1 MDGKLYY
8 NEPLSF
14 STGNTVPTV
23 CVDLRTGQLI
33 WSRSDVSVPSFG
45 IMPNVPPND
54 PNQHGVFPPM
64 LVAQTGGF
72 NFFAGTNTPAV
83 WVIYDAD
90 TGNWIMNVT
99 NVPSGS
105 AAMGPDG
112 EYLIYSLTNQGSFT
126 HPSYYL
132 SEWNFTRM
140 LYTSAGFLSPVTSDY
155 TYDGSASAD
164 YDLSLIHI

>member
-1 MDGKLYY
+1 
-8 NEPLSF
+8 
-14 STGNTVPTV
+14 
-23 CVDLRTGQLI
+23 
-33 WSRSDVSVPSFG
+33 
-45 IMPNVPPND
+45 
-54 PNQHGVFPPM
+54 
-64 LVAQTGGF
+64 
-72 NFFAGTNTPAV
+72 
-83 WVIYDAD
+83 
-90 TGNWIMNVT
+90 MNVT

-164 YDLSLIHI
+164 YDWNVSVSALNTMIAAPTQVVAYSNDVLLCYSGTLPSGGSPAAFGRYSEDPYTYFALNLNAANGVLGSRIWTNTLQPPAGNITVFWAGAIQ